1 MKLIEEF
8 KSFAF
13 KGNVLDMAVGVIVGT
28 AFSKIV
34 SSLVGDLVMPLFGAI
49 GGVKFT
55 DLMWKIGE
63 SEIKYGQFVQNVVDF
78 FIIAICVFA
87 FVKMANFLKNLKKAA
102 PQEVEEPA
110 PAKKSDELVVLEE
123 IAEKLGKLADK

>member
-1 MKLIEEF
+1 MKLIEDF
-8 KSFAF
+8 KKFAF
-13 KGNVLDMAVGVIVGT
+13 KGNVLDMAVGVIVGG

-63 SEIKYGQFVQNVVDF
+63 SEIKYGQFIQNVVDF

-87 FVKMANFLKNLKKAA
+87 FVKMANFLRRPKKA
-102 PQEVEEPA
+102 PEEPA

>member
-1 MKLIEEF
+1 MKLIEDF
-8 KSFAF
+8 KKFAF
-13 KGNVLDMAVGVIVGT
+13 KGNVLDMAVGVIVGG

-63 SEIKYGQFVQNVVDF
+63 SEIKYGQFIQNVVDF

-87 FVKMANFLKNLKKAA
+87 FVKMANFLRRPKKA
-102 PQEVEEPA
+102 PGEPA

>member
-13 KGNVLDMAVGVIVGT
+13 KGNVLDMAVGVIVGS

-63 SEIKYGQFVQNVVDF
+63 SEVKYGQFVQNVVDF

-87 FVKMANFLKNLKKAA
+87 FVKMANFLRRPKKA
-102 PQEVEEPA
+102 PEEPA
-110 PAKKSDELVVLEE
+110 APKKSDELVVLEE
-123 IAEKLGKLADK
+123 IAEKLGKLTDK